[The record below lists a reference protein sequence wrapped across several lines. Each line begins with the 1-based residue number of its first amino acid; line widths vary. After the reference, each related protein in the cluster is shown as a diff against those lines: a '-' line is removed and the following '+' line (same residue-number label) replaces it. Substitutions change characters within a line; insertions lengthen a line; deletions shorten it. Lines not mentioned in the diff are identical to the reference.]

1 MEVSHQF
8 EQIPVPSPQRK
19 PSFPRKLLERDKF
32 IDPTAEASVILPQQE
47 ASYSPILT
55 DAKLGLGADYAA
67 ERKREGIFSS
77 TLQYL
82 LSIFESMK
90 ARLKSRRGKRARL
103 TRKGEET
110 LEQLRYLSLLCDA
123 TSCRTNEEV
132 LEAEGAFGEAYY
144 EIMQLSGEL
153 ARMSQAEQRHH
164 LHRYSKH
171 MGKLL
176 RFE

>member
-1 MEVSHQF
+1 MNSQRQF
-8 EQIPVPSPQRK
+8 EEIPVPSPERR

-32 IDPTAEASVILPQQE
+32 IDPSVEASVLLPQQE
-47 ASYSPILT
+47 AAYSPILT

-67 ERKREGIFSS
+67 ARKREGVIFS

-82 LSIFESMK
+82 LSIFEGMK
-90 ARLKSRRGKRARL
+90 SRLRIRRGKRARL

-123 TSCRTNEEV
+123 TSVRTNEEI

-153 ARMSQAEQRHH
+153 AKMSQSEERHH

-176 RFE
+176 RFD